1 MSLRIVHFLIAVG
14 LIFAPVASPQD
25 LPRSPSFD
33 LAPLLEA
40 GAGKITIIGELHG
53 TNEAPAFFLAHSHNW
68 RTIIMRFELF

>member
-1 MSLRIVHFLIAVG
+1 MSVRFVLLLVAVG

-25 LPRSPSFD
+25 LPSSSSFD

-53 TNEAPAFFLAHSHNW
+53 TNEIPAVFYLTCRA
-68 RTIIMRFELF
+68 RA